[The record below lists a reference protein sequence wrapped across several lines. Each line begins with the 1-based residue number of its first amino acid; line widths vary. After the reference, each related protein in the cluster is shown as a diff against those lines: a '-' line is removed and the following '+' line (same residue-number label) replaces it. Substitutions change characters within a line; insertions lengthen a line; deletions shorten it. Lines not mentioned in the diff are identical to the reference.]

1 MGTVVLTSIIHQ
13 EPQRSFLILLVLLAA
28 LQGGNASAETPRSND
43 LRPNIIRIMADDLG
57 YGELGSYGQKLIRTP
72 NLDQMS
78 AEGMRFTQY
87 YAGSAACNPSRFAFS
102 TGRHALTTGVITNG
116 ENFLPAD
123 SVTVG
128 SVMQSA
134 GYATGLIGK
143 WALGDAGTSGEP
155 LKQGFDYFFGYP
167 TQRSAHNYYP
177 ETLTENRGS
186 AILTGN
192 RDSDRKLIAAG
203 HKTYAPEV
211 MQQRTLAF
219 IRDNSKRTF
228 YLQLDF
234 NLPHINSELHR
245 LTGNGFEIPGA
256 GRYASEAGWTEV
268 DRSYAEM
275 VSLMDDYVG
284 DILSTLH
291 SLGIAGNT
299 LVIFTSDNGPAGERS
314 RESLERFAATG
325 PFSGWKGRMHEG
337 GIRVPMIAWWP
348 GTIPAGTTNNALVTA
363 WDELPTFA
371 ELIAARAKIESDGVS
386 FAPLLKGA
394 NNPQQARFLY
404 WRLDEK
410 VAVRYGDWKWVGIRY
425 HTPFE
430 KNFLYN
436 IALDPGELSNLA
448 GSNPEQLHQLQAM
461 VDKFRLAQ

>member
-1 MGTVVLTSIIHQ
+1 
-13 EPQRSFLILLVLLAA
+13 
-28 LQGGNASAETPRSND
+28 
-43 LRPNIIRIMADDLG
+43 MADDLG

-78 AEGMRFTQY
+78 AAGMRFTQY

-102 TGRHALTTGVITNG
+102 TGKHALTTGVITNG

-128 SVMQSA
+128 SIMQSA

-177 ETLTENRGS
+177 EALTENRGS
-186 AILTGN
+186 VVLMGN
-192 RDSDRKLIAAG
+192 KDSERRLIAAERQ
-203 HKTYAPEV
+203 TYAPEV
-211 MQQRTLAF
+211 MQQQTLAF
-219 IRDNSKRTF
+219 IRDNSKRNF
-228 YLQLDF
+228 YLELDF
-234 NLPHINSELHR
+234 NLPHINSEFHR

-284 DILSTLH
+284 EIVRTLQSLDI
-291 SLGIAGNT
+291 AENT

-314 RESLERFAATG
+314 RESLQRFASAG
-325 PFSGWKGRMHEG
+325 SFSGWKGRVHEG

-348 GTIPAGTTNNALVTA
+348 GAIPAGTTNNALITA

-371 ELIAARAKIESDGVS
+371 ELIASTTKIESDGVS
-386 FAPLLKGA
+386 FAPLLKGSTD
-394 NNPQQARFLY
+394 PQEDRFLY
-404 WRLDEK
+404 WRLNEK
-410 VAVRYGDWKWVGIRY
+410 VAVRYGDWKWLSIRY
-425 HTPFE
+425 DTPLE

-436 IALDPGELSNLA
+436 IALDPSERNNLA
-448 GSNPEQLHQLQAM
+448 RSNPEQLHQLQAM
-461 VDKFRLAQ
+461 LEKFRPAQLNRIPGTSASIFWHKGLRI